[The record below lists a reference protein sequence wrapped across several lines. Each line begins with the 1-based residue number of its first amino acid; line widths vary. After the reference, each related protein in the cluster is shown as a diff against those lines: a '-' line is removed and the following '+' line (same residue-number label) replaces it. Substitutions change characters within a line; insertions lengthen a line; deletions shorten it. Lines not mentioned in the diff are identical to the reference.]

1 MMRCPLC
8 RSADTGKVG
17 NNQYYCW
24 QCLMEFKPG
33 PEQSW
38 YIFYVEADGSLI
50 PVSLKQSKTE
60 EIS

>member
-24 QCLMEFKPG
+24 QCLMEFKANP
-33 PEQSW
+33 Q
-38 YIFYVEADGSLI
+38 YAACMFYVEADGSLI
-50 PVSLKQSKTE
+50 PVSLEQDHK
-60 EIS
+60 